1 MRKGER
7 FKGIPHCLKRS
18 CTGSCI
24 AFQIEYVVIKIDLLS
39 QFMSKTDFFSN
50 FESSATNNGRATI
63 TKNMGR
69 KGVLSKTDNIKKQ
82 KKFRVGYAEQK
93 VATYCQKSFT
103 PLYV

>member
-1 MRKGER
+1 
-7 FKGIPHCLKRS
+7 
-18 CTGSCI
+18 
-24 AFQIEYVVIKIDLLS
+24 
-39 QFMSKTDFFSN
+39 MSKAYFSN
-50 FESSATNNGRATI
+50 FESSTTNNGRAII

-103 PLYV
+103 PRYMFEQSIVMFLVNKHYSTEQPV